1 MTEELLALLRAVAKR
16 EREELDR
23 RLAEWEWRN
32 MKSGDRVFV
41 ARNVERIGIG
51 L

>member
-1 MTEELLALLRAVAKR
+1 MTEQLVAILRAAAKR

-32 MKSGDRVFV
+32 MKSGDRVFT
-41 ARNVERIGIG
+41 ARNVERLGVG